1 LLSSVI
7 PGSVTDALDPAN
19 HHVIHN
25 VVPADIKRF
34 IQALLLSATP
44 CTNFII
50 DFADTIIWNAAI
62 WQYRV
67 LKIRKILPNY
77 LR

>member
-1 LLSSVI
+1 MLSSVI

-25 VVPADIKRF
+25 VVPADIKRS
-34 IQALLLSATP
+34 IQALLLSFTP

-50 DFADTIIWNAAI
+50 HFADIIIWNAAV
-62 WQYRV
+62 WQCRV
-67 LKIRKILPNY
+67 LKIPKILPNY
-77 LR
+77 LL

>member
-1 LLSSVI
+1 MLSSVI

-25 VVPADIKRF
+25 VVPADIKRS
-34 IQALLLSATP
+34 IQALLLSFTP

-50 DFADTIIWNAAI
+50 HFADIIIWNAA
-62 WQYRV
+62 V
-67 LKIRKILPNY
+67 GSAEC
-77 LR
+77 